1 MNAEELLT
9 FLRTQMRMSHVYQPL
24 LIRSLLDAGGQA
36 TTRQVA
42 TDFAREDEAQVRYY
56 EERIKQMPLRVL
68 RKHGVVDY
76 QDGVMKLQV
85 DDLTFEE
92 RTELRATCERKIAE
106 FLSQRG
112 VGAWSQSALNIEPLG
127 ESLRFQILK
136 RDRVCQL
143 CGNTKK
149 DERLEVD
156 HIVPRSKGGTNDPS
170 NLQVLC
176 ARCNRGKSNRD
187 DTDFRKKAPAK

>member
-1 MNAEELLT
+1 MKAEDLLS
-9 FLRTQMRMSHVYQPL
+9 FLEEQMRMSHVYQPL

-42 TDFAREDEAQVRYY
+42 TDFAKEDEAQVRYY

-76 QDGVMKLQV
+76 QDGVMRLQV
-85 DDLTFEE
+85 DNLTFEE
-92 RTELRATCERKIAE
+92 RTKVRATCERKIAE

-136 RDRVCQL
+136 RDRICQL
-143 CGNTKK
+143 CGN
-149 DERLEVD
+149 
-156 HIVPRSKGGTNDPS
+156 PRRKNAWRWIT
-170 NLQVLC
+170 LF
-176 ARCNRGKSNRD
+176 RGQKAELM
-187 DTDFRKKAPAK
+187 TLPIFKCCAPAVTAGKAIGMTLISDRK